1 MFTCRET
8 RLIHEEENLFLLFY
22 LQLQCIDSYIGTG
35 TYTPLHFMYTYIG
48 TFLVAQMD
56 TGLQGNQSGYE
67 NVSTAKV
74 FQDSGRETELTVE
87 LAVDDVKFSK
97 GSLVFTIAWFSQGSE
112 EGEEEEEEGES
123 KADDPYAHLSKKE
136 KKKLKKQ
143 VRPWVLSSQRREKFL
158 F

>member
-8 RLIHEEENLFLLFY
+8 RLIHEEENLFFLFY
-22 LQLQCIDSYIGTG
+22 LHLHCIDSYRGIG
-35 TYTPLHFMYTYIG
+35 TYTSLQFIHIYIG

-56 TGLQGNQSGYE
+56 TGLQGDQSGYE

-74 FQDSGRETELTVE
+74 FQYSGRERELTVE
-87 LAVDDVKFSK
+87 LGIGDMKFSK
-97 GSLVFTIAWFSQGSE
+97 GFLVFTIAWFSQGSE